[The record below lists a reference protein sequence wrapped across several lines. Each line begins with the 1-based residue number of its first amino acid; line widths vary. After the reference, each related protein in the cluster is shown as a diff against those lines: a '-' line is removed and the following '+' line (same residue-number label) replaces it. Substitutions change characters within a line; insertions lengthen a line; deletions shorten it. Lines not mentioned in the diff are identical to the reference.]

1 VATLTAVDI
10 FKLATSKISRRL
22 SDGTIVED
30 AEKAGREQQTMVEA
44 SCAGR
49 KLAGATIGGEPGPR
63 PNKVSAALSVM
74 TPPSLHNN
82 SKPGRIKLSMLQI
95 PGIHGIILPS
105 FLAKSSP

>member
-10 FKLATSKISRRL
+10 FKLAASKIIRRF

-30 AEKAGREQQTMVEA
+30 AEKAGRKQQTMVEA

-63 PNKVSAALSVM
+63 PNKVSAALSLM
-74 TPPSLHNN
+74 APPSLHNR
-82 SKPGRIKLSMLQI
+82 KPGRIKLSMLQ
-95 PGIHGIILPS
+95 PSGIHGIILPS